1 MRLKT
6 NRIPSP
12 LRLARVS
19 AGLRQRDLADAIG
32 RPICYVSRLENGG
45 YALLTPRIAEELA
58 AALDVPAVLIFM
70 GRPK

>member
-1 MRLKT
+1 MSMKT

-19 AGLRQRDLADAIG
+19 AGLLQRDLAAAIG

-45 YALLTPRIAEELA
+45 YARLTPKIAEELA
-58 AALDVPAVLIFM
+58 ATLEVPAVLIFM
-70 GRPK
+70 GRTK